1 LLDVSVLIAL
11 IDPSHVGHDSAHR
24 WFAREGQ
31 ESWATCPL
39 TENGMVRIVSHP
51 KYPNSPGSPALLLN
65 MLARLRQAS
74 GHEFWPDDI
83 SLLSAGIDGAQITTP
98 AQITNTYLL
107 ALAVAHKGRLATLD
121 RRLSSIAVRG
131 GKAALLVIQE
141 T

>member
-11 IDPSHVGHDSAHR
+11 IDPSHVGHDPAHR

-65 MLARLRQAS
+65 MLARLRQ
-74 GHEFWPDDI
+74 
-83 SLLSAGIDGAQITTP
+83 
-98 AQITNTYLL
+98 
-107 ALAVAHKGRLATLD
+107 
-121 RRLSSIAVRG
+121 